1 MKYEYATIT
10 QPSQPTI
17 TYETVS
23 FHEEDGT
30 RSSNK
35 AAASNGYSEPGGLH
49 SDPEL

>member
-1 MKYEYATIT
+1 MKYEYATVT
-10 QPSQPTI
+10 QPKQPTV

-30 RSSNK
+30 RYSNK
-35 AAASNGYSEPGGLH
+35 DATSNADSEPSDLH

>member
-1 MKYEYATIT
+1 MKYEYVTVT
-10 QPSQPTI
+10 QPNKPTA

-35 AAASNGYSEPGGLH
+35 AATSNAYSEPGDLH